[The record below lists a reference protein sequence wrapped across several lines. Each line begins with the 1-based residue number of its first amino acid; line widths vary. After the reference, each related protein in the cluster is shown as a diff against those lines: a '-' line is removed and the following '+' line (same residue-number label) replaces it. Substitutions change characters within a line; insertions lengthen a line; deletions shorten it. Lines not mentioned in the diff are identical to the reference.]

1 MAATK
6 GMLRGETLTESE
18 SKYAEHEIKGIKHGP
33 NYAPRRDKASG
44 SVRSAVGGTA
54 IAVGTIVIIYGV
66 LAGGAAGVACSV
78 FGGTAA
84 LLGLTVVLSSR
95 NVA

>member
-1 MAATK
+1 MTATK
-6 GMLRGETLTESE
+6 GMLREETLTESE
-18 SKYAEHEIKGIKHGP
+18 SKYADYGIREVKRAFD
-33 NYAPRRDKASG
+33 YTPRRDKASG

-54 IAVGTIVIIYGV
+54 VTIGTIVMVYGV

-84 LLGLTVVLSSR
+84 LLGFVVALSSE
-95 NVA
+95 NYA